1 MFGFGKKTLASVSK
15 SRTSLELRSRVRILV
30 IDDEED
36 AFPIATLKAEG
47 YNIDYWSDVTRL
59 DQLERGDF
67 HIIVLDIAG
76 IARDIAADDEGL
88 GVLQHLKAR
97 NPTQIIVAFSGQAFD
112 LSKQV
117 FFKLADDTMPKPV
130 SALKCKEVLDQL
142 IETRLSVQ
150 HMWGTMAA
158 IMRAEGIPERK
169 IAELETGIAV
179 AVSRQGKSNHV
190 EIIERLI
197 ERTELATKVA
207 STVSNICSIWIT

>member
-158 IMRAEGIPERK
+158 IMRAEGIPE
-169 IAELETGIAV
+169 L
-179 AVSRQGKSNHV
+179 Q
-190 EIIERLI
+190 
-197 ERTELATKVA
+197 
-207 STVSNICSIWIT
+207 